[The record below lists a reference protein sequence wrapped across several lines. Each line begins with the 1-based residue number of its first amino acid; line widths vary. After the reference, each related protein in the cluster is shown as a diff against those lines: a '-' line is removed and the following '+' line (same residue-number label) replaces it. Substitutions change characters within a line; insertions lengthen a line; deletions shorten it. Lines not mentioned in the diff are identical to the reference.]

1 MNSKIWS
8 DCIKEVKSVSILQL
22 SRPKKYL
29 LVGMIIFGVLALIF
43 VTHNQSLYQRPIAQV
58 VSVSNGQAQRTEDEF
73 KNVDHQTEQVLSTRL
88 MNGKDRGK
96 KVTVQNTYSDSQ
108 PLDQQYRVGNQLFLS
123 QLKEKDGK
131 LSANPAGLKRDTVVV
146 FLSWLVI
153 MILLVTMGRAGG
165 FALISVVIN
174 TILFLLAV
182 SIDLHNQGSHVLL
195 IFSTLA
201 LIFTIVSLLLV
212 LGPTKKMLATLGATV
227 AGTTVAILIG
237 VLVLQLTN
245 NRGVYYESMQYVTQ
259 VPRPLFIAE
268 ILLGSLGAVMDESSD
283 IVATLFELKRIDPQV
298 SRLQLFMS
306 GRSVGKSIMGPLVNV
321 LFLIFMADT
330 FTSSLL
336 YLKNGNSWGY
346 TFNMNMSLGMV
357 QSLISGIGIVLA
369 VPVVSLLGALLLG
382 RRSNK

>member
-1 MNSKIWS
+1 MNSKILG
-8 DCIKEVKSVSILQL
+8 DCKKEEVKIVTIQW
-22 SRPKKYL
+22 SRQKTFL
-29 LVGMIIFGVLALIF
+29 LIGMIICGLAAMLF
-43 VTHNQSLYQRPIAQV
+43 VTHNQRLYQQPIARV
-58 VSVSNGQAQRTEDEF
+58 VRVTNEKPQRTEDQF
-73 KNVDHQTEQVLSTRL
+73 KNVDHQTNQELTTIL
-88 MNGKDRGK
+88 MNGKRRGD
-96 KVTVQNTYSDSQ
+96 KVKVQNTFSDSQ
-108 PLDQQYRVGNQLFLS
+108 PMDQQYKVGDQLFLF
-123 QLKEKDGK
+123 QLKASHGK
-131 LSANPAGLKRDTVVV
+131 LSANPAGPKRDTVVV

-153 MILLVTMGRAGG
+153 TVLLLTMGRAGT

-182 SIDLHNQGSHVLL
+182 SLDLHNQGNHVLL

-201 LIFTIVSLLLV
+201 LIFTVISLLLV

-227 AGTTVAILIG
+227 IGTTVAILIG
-237 VLVLQLTN
+237 VLVLHLTH

-283 IVATLFELKRIDPQV
+283 IVATLFELKRIDPTV
-298 SRLQLFMS
+298 TRLQLFMS

-330 FTSSLL
+330 FTNSLL

-346 TFNMNMSLGMV
+346 TFSMNMSLGMV
-357 QSLISGIGIVLA
+357 QSLVSGIGIVLA
-369 VPVVSLLGALLLG
+369 VPVVSILGALLLG
-382 RRSNK
+382 RRNR